1 MHSIVALNRRDI
13 LFGVAA
19 GAALATAVPALA
31 QSGRLVIT
39 PGQTEG
45 PFYPVSLPADMDNDL
60 VRVQGRA
67 AQAMG
72 QVTHLAGRVLNR
84 RGEPVKAAMV
94 EIWQCDAN
102 GIYNHPRQPGLQ
114 RRDAA
119 FQGYGRTE
127 AAADGRYGFRTIRP
141 VAYPGRTPHIH
152 FKVHAPGAGRF
163 TTQMYVAGE
172 RQNATD
178 GLLNGIRDRV
188 ARESVIVRLE
198 PANTIEAGALQG
210 TFDIVLDI

>member
-1 MHSIVALNRRDI
+1 MSRIVTLKRREI
-13 LFGVAA
+13 LIGAA
-19 GAALATAVPALA
+19 AAALAPSLPSLA
-31 QSGRLVIT
+31 QSARLVVT

-45 PFYPVSLPADMDNDL
+45 PFYPVSLPADTDNDL

-72 QVTHLAGRVLNR
+72 QVAHVVGRVLNR
-84 RGEPVKAAMV
+84 RGEPVRGATL

-119 FQGYGRTE
+119 FQGYGRTQ
-127 AAADGRYGFRTIRP
+127 AADDGRYSFRTIRP

-152 FKVHAPGAGRF
+152 FKVHAPGAGRL
-163 TTQMYVAGE
+163 TTQLYIAGE
-172 RQNATD
+172 RQNTTD
-178 GLLNGIRDRV
+178 GPLNGIRDRA
-188 ARESVIVRLE
+188 ARESVIVRLDPADTAE
-198 PANTIEAGALQG
+198 PGALQG